1 MKIERINDN
10 QIRCTLTRSDLDDRH
25 LQISELVIGSEKA
38 RELFRE
44 MMQMAYEEHGFGPVV
59 QTEDEL
65 LDALCACAGN
75 DFRMQ
80 REYRD
85 RLDAFFPVRDTLN
98 CERTY
103 RILRRMTGEN

>member
-1 MKIERINDN
+1 VFFDVGYMEKPVIYY
-10 QIRCTLTRSDLDDRH
+10 QFDLEEFRKFH
-25 LQISELVIGSEKA
+25 YQEGYFSFEK
-38 RELFRE
+38 
-44 MMQMAYEEHGFGPVV
+44 HGFGPVV